1 MEGNTLH
8 AGGGENTDNEMG
20 GGNKGVLDSV
30 INQLPDDLIEFVGK
44 DNIAFDEERR
54 KWDVDQENQR
64 IKQAEL
70 QKKLQQAGNGEKD
83 DMEITVLQDS
93 TPGNDVE
100 VRKTYIMLFCRR
112 KMQNVFDLP
121 GYRGKVDIRQ
131 PSREYCKAN
140 NYGRLQETDDRTGV
154 IRWSTFRGAGC

>member
-100 VRKTYIMLFCRR
+100 VRKT
-112 KMQNVFDLP
+112 
-121 GYRGKVDIRQ
+121 
-131 PSREYCKAN
+131 
-140 NYGRLQETDDRTGV
+140 
-154 IRWSTFRGAGC
+154 